1 MKFIY
6 FDRLLFLNDDFE
18 LGLPIFLLC
27 LNYYYII
34 CVVLAFYMGVI
45 TPNIGT
51 YLWLWCIYW
60 IKIIK
65 FSWWFHSKTYPH
77 SWSPAA
83 EKLTKSL
90 SWIHP
95 PMQNISSANQ
105 IKVCNRN
112 PGYWVLY
119 QFGHIILLSW
129 KSLHRRLFSLPFL
142 VVDLSCIGLSLFL
155 SCFVRIFVLQCQW
168 TEFMPVYGLFIS
180 IIRSQCH
187 LEVHNFFIIKTS
199 YHFLTNSRNR
209 RLLSHFVISFF
220 LLCLRGLT
228 NLLSLLGIYYVR

>member
-1 MKFIY
+1 MIILLSTMFPWSLFILIGCC
-6 FDRLLFLNDDFE
+6 FWMMILN
-18 LGLPIFLLC
+18 LGYPFFLC

-34 CVVLAFYMGVI
+34 CVVWAFYMGVI

-83 EKLTKSL
+83 EKLTMNL

-119 QFGHIILLSW
+119 RFGHIIL
-129 KSLHRRLFSLPFL
+129 
-142 VVDLSCIGLSLFL
+142 
-155 SCFVRIFVLQCQW
+155 
-168 TEFMPVYGLFIS
+168 
-180 IIRSQCH
+180 
-187 LEVHNFFIIKTS
+187 
-199 YHFLTNSRNR
+199 
-209 RLLSHFVISFF
+209 
-220 LLCLRGLT
+220 
-228 NLLSLLGIYYVR
+228 